1 MHTAGDMRWWPQQA
15 HDTLHIAVT
24 MDKGDISTKMQ
35 LVFLNTEHPQS
46 PRDALPIALFEGPEE
61 HELMEEVFG
70 PLYLALASPPAGFAI
85 NSRSEH
91 GTEAPVGRSGVY
103 RSGKCEVCVATGEP
117 ATVAWCPQVIAIRHV
132 AYTYGGDTVG
142 LHELLGLSG
151 HMGTYFCAC
160 CMAKL
165 DSLRP
170 PADTVHALPSDL
182 PWALKKAVGEEPFR
196 LLEDLRQWNQE
207 YVEEGEEKSRM
218 AEKGNAVRRCLP
230 ATEIAGNT
238 IPPVLHIV
246 MAMCE
251 KVRPPSSV
259 ENNYCELCIG
269 KQHQKQQIIAKLEE
283 HAEEHDEEAVKA
295 RVVAKDARPFTD
307 VLKAALRRHNVRRS
321 KMFGGKF
328 CGDAA
333 SRLFANAEDVAKV
346 LQPQTF
352 GDEPTADSKEEQ
364 KGSTIGG
371 RWHVVMGCALGAMS
385 CITGLI
391 MRPAPLCEHELNSL
405 QELVTVFANHWRVH
419 YPDDATTPLL
429 HNLVIDVPRFA
440 RLHGTV

>member
-1 MHTAGDMRWWPQQA
+1 
-15 HDTLHIAVT
+15 V
-24 MDKGDISTKMQ
+24 S
-35 LVFLNTEHPQS
+35 
-46 PRDALPIALFEGPEE
+46 
-61 HELMEEVFG
+61 
-70 PLYLALASPPAGFAI
+70 
-85 NSRSEH
+85 
-91 GTEAPVGRSGVY
+91 
-103 RSGKCEVCVATGEP
+103 
-117 ATVAWCPQVIAIRHV
+117 
-132 AYTYGGDTVG
+132 
-142 LHELLGLSG
+142 
-151 HMGTYFCAC
+151 FC
-160 CMAKL
+160 
-165 DSLRP
+165 
-170 PADTVHALPSDL
+170 
-182 PWALKKAVGEEPFR
+182 
-196 LLEDLRQWNQE
+196 
-207 YVEEGEEKSRM
+207 
-218 AEKGNAVRRCLP
+218 
-230 ATEIAGNT
+230 
-238 IPPVLHIV
+238 
-246 MAMCE
+246 
-251 KVRPPSSV
+251 
-259 ENNYCELCIG
+259 
-269 KQHQKQQIIAKLEE
+269 QQIIAKLEE

-440 RLHGTV
+440 RLHGTVAQQRQRQRLMITLCADRNDERAKHGTAAPHLQALRAAVRDHGQYQKATEHDDETCVHGRSPVHTGLCTT